1 MKDNGIVIALHGPM
15 AQVRVDCSQACLD
28 CSASSLCKGATQKE
42 GLLSVRNPLNAV
54 PGDEVQ
60 IHVPEE
66 RYHRVLIKLFGGLLA
81 AAVIGSGTGY
91 GLAGP
96 LPLEESLSSLV
107 GFFLG
112 LGLAVPVVIHSLKKA
127 SAHALYPSIIDI
139 TRKGER
145 HA

>member
-1 MKDNGIVIALHGPM
+1 MKDNGIVIALQGPL
-15 AQVRVDCSQACLD
+15 AQVQVDCAQACQE

-54 PGDEVQ
+54 PGDTVLIQ
-60 IHVPEE
+60 VPEE
-66 RYHRVLIKLFGGLLA
+66 RYHRILIKLFGGLLA

-96 LPLEESLSSLV
+96 LPLEESLSALV

-127 SAHALYPSIIDI
+127 SADALYPSIIDI